1 MKEEDSIK
9 YKKTLRGRYREIE
22 RKILYQSRVE
32 LVIKLEKK
40 YIRTD
45 LLGLCREQFSLD

>member
-1 MKEEDSIK
+1 MRVGD
-9 YKKTLRGRYREIE
+9 REIE
-22 RKILYQSRVE
+22 RKTVQQSRIK

-45 LLGLCREQFSLD
+45 LLELC